1 MMEAEMAEIGVRELK
16 ARASEIVHEVKEHRA
31 RYTITRRGRPVALLI
46 PVEDAEVAPPVQGH
60 EAWEEFL
67 RLGEEIS
74 RNWQVPQSAV
84 ELLSEM
90 RR

>member
-1 MMEAEMAEIGVRELK
+1 MGQVGVRELK
-16 ARASEIVHEVKEHRA
+16 THASEIVREVKEHRK
-31 RYTITRRGRPVALLI
+31 RYTITRRGQPVALLV
-46 PVEDAEVAPPVQGH
+46 PLEDAKEGTTAEGH
-60 EAWEEFL
+60 EAWQAFL
-67 RLGEEIS
+67 RAGEEIS

>member
-1 MMEAEMAEIGVRELK
+1 MAEIGVRELK
-16 ARASEIVHEVKEHRA
+16 ARASEIVHEVKEHGKH
-31 RYTITRRGRPVALLI
+31 YTITRRGRPVALLI
-46 PVEDAEVAPPVQGH
+46 PVEEGSELETGAGDRN
-60 EAWEEFL
+60 AWDELL

-74 RNWQVPQSAV
+74 RGWQAPQTSA

>member
-1 MMEAEMAEIGVRELK
+1 MAEIGVRELK
-16 ARASEIVHEVKEHRA
+16 THASEIVREVKEHRK

-46 PVEDAEVAPPVQGH
+46 PLEEGGPLQTGAEGRD
-60 EAWEEFL
+60 AWEELL

-74 RNWQVPQSAV
+74 RGWQVPQSGV

>member
-1 MMEAEMAEIGVRELK
+1 MGEIGIRDLK
-16 ARASEIVHEVKEHRA
+16 TRASEVVHEVKEHRK

-46 PVEDAEVAPPVQGH
+46 PVENAESAAPTESH
-60 EAWEEFL
+60 EAWQAFL
-67 RLGEEIS
+67 RAGEEIS
-74 RNWQVPQSAV
+74 RNWQAPQSAV

>member
-1 MMEAEMAEIGVRELK
+1 MSEIGVRDLK
-16 ARASEIVHEVKEHRA
+16 TRASEIVHEVKEHRK

-46 PVEDAEVAPPVQGH
+46 PLEDAASKAPAEGGD
-60 EAWEEFL
+60 AWEELL

-74 RNWQVPQSAV
+74 RGWQVPQSGV